1 MKEFDIEKLKRENIF
16 KTPDGFFEDMQK
28 KVLQETIP
36 VKQGKIIKLNWVY
49 SAAAAVALLVGVS
62 VVMNSDPA
70 IEGQSMTQIV
80 PPDDNPATHTLSE
93 IKPETEEVV
102 ALKILEEDLTSVA
115 QTHPKRSTEPSTVS
129 PKKTASFANQKE
141 QKTSQNPE
149 VQVDQIFA
157 NFTSAELAT
166 VGRNTEQDIYLDL
179 YN

>member
-36 VKQGKIIKLNWVY
+36 VKQGKIIKLNWAY

-129 PKKTASFANQKE
+129 PKKTASFANQKA
-141 QKTSQNPE
+141 QKISQNPE
-149 VQVDQIFA
+149 VQVDQILA

>member
-1 MKEFDIEKLKRENIF
+1 MKEFDIENLKRQNIF

-36 VKQGKIIKLNWVY
+36 VKQGKIMKLKWAY

-62 VVMNSDPA
+62 VVMNLDPA
-70 IEGQSMTQIV
+70 VESQSMTQVV
-80 PPDDNPATHTLSE
+80 PADSSPATYTLSE
-93 IKPETEEVV
+93 VKPQKEEAV

-115 QTHPKRSTEPSTVS
+115 QTHQKRSTEPSNISTKS
-129 PKKTASFANQKE
+129 TASFANQKE
-141 QKTSQNPE
+141 QKTQNPE
-149 VQVDQIFA
+149 VQVDQILA
-157 NFTSAELAT
+157 NFTTAELAT

>member
-36 VKQGKIIKLNWVY
+36 VKQGKIIKLNWAY
-49 SAAAAVALLVGVS
+49 SAAAAIALLVGVS
-62 VVMNSDPA
+62 VVMNLEPA
-70 IEGQSMTQIV
+70 VEIQSMTQIV
-80 PPDDNPATHTLSE
+80 PADVSPATYTVAEVDPLKE
-93 IKPETEEVV
+93 ETE
-102 ALKILEEDLTSVA
+102 ALQILEEDLTSVA
-115 QTHPKRSTEPSTVS
+115 QINQKKSTERIKVSTDRN
-129 PKKTASFANQKE
+129 ARFANQKE
-141 QKTSQNPE
+141 PKTTQNPE
-149 VQVDQIFA
+149 VQVDQILA